1 MKSISDE
8 KIIRAIREES
18 LKDMLREE
26 ERRIQ
31 KRQKTIKMLVS
42 ALAVAAVLVV
52 GVFVLRANHQPNYSA
67 LADNYIAQLD
77 DRSIFRGDNDLADR
91 YFAIVSSLKTNEK
104 NVLPDIEAFYNYVAD
119 SVELDPDEKD
129 FYTINMNFFEALAH
143 LKNNDRDKAELL
155 LRKVSESQSKYAEM
169 ARKIVESLERRD

>member
-1 MKSISDE
+1 MNTISDE

-52 GVFVLRANHQPNYSA
+52 GIFVLKAKHQPDYSV
-67 LADNYIAQLD
+67 LADTYIAQLD
-77 DRSIFRGDNDLADR
+77 DRTISRGDNDVADR
-91 YFAIVSSLKTNEK
+91 YFAIISSLKNNEK
-104 NVLPDIEAFYNYVAD
+104 NVLSDIEAFYNYVAD
-119 SVELDPDEKD
+119 SEELDPDEKD
-129 FYTINMNFFEALAH
+129 FYTINMYFFEALAH
-143 LKNNDRDKAELL
+143 LRDNDRDKAEPL

-169 ARKIVESLERRD
+169 AKKIEESLEKRE

>member
-1 MKSISDE
+1 MNTISDE

-31 KRQKTIKMLVS
+31 KRQRTIKMLVS

-52 GVFVLRANHQPNYSA
+52 GIFVLKANHQPNYSA

-77 DRSIFRGDNDLADR
+77 DHSISRGDNDVADR
-91 YFAIVSSLKTNEK
+91 YFAIVSSLKNNEK
-104 NVLPDIEAFYNYVAD
+104 GVLTDIEAFYPMIDAD
-119 SVELDPDEKD
+119 SELDQDERD
-129 FYTINMNFFEALAH
+129 FYTINMNYFEALAH
-143 LKNNDRDKAELL
+143 LRDNDFAKAEPL
-155 LRKVSESQSKYAEM
+155 LRKVSESQSQYAEA
-169 ARKIVESLERRD
+169 ARTLLSNL

>member
-1 MKSISDE
+1 MNTISDE

-52 GVFVLRANHQPNYSA
+52 GIFVLKAKHQPDYSV
-67 LADNYIAQLD
+67 LADTYIAQLEEP
-77 DRSIFRGDNDLADR
+77 SVSRGDNDLADT
-91 YFAIVSSLKTNEK
+91 YFAVITALKGNENPEK
-104 NVLPDIEAFYNYVAD
+104 VLSDIEAFYSLI
-119 SVELDPDEKD
+119 SVSDELDPDEKD

-143 LKNNDRDKAELL
+143 LRNNDRAKAEPLL
-155 LRKVSESQSKYAEM
+155 MKVSESQSKYAEM
-169 ARKIVESLERRD
+169 AKTLIFKL